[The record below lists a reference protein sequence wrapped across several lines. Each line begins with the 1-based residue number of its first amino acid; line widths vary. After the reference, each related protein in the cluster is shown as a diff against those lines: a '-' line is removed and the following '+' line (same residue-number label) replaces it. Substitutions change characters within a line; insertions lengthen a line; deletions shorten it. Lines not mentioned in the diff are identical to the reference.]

1 MSNTEVRKIFIYDKE
16 EDHDIQ
22 EWIESL
28 PSRSHS
34 EFIRKAIRTMI
45 ALEKKFQPKGEDI
58 EKLKERMAL
67 LEKEMTEIK
76 TYLTTNAKYYSCESE
91 EKNDSH
97 LQKDN
102 NERKFVDASHIIK
115 NLGK

>member
-45 ALEKKFQPKGEDI
+45 ALK
-58 EKLKERMAL
+58 
-67 LEKEMTEIK
+67 
-76 TYLTTNAKYYSCESE
+76 
-91 EKNDSH
+91 
-97 LQKDN
+97 
-102 NERKFVDASHIIK
+102 K
-115 NLGK
+115 NLNLKAKI